1 MTHWLEWF
9 LASVGAA
16 IDHSEAEL
24 GAVLTRSAFWSSL
37 DSVPLNDRQRKVL
50 LMLASDFEGKLTTKK
65 WAKFC
70 KVSAD
75 TALRDIND
83 LVEKGV
89 LVRDPAGGRST
100 SYSLR

>member
-1 MTHWLEWF
+1 
-9 LASVGAA
+9 
-16 IDHSEAEL
+16 
-24 GAVLTRSAFWSSL
+24 
-37 DSVPLNDRQRKVL
+37 
-50 LMLASDFEGKLTTKK
+50 MLASDFEGKLTTKK
-65 WAKFC
+65 WAKIC

-89 LVRDPAGGRST
+89 LIRDPAGGRST